1 MILAKR
7 LVASITIA
15 ATVFTMTPAPRMAWA
30 DEEETPVVAEGA
42 VPEEQPEEQPL
53 PIAEPEGDA
62 EQTEPAE
69 AAEDAQEAQ
78 ELEEQ
83 ATEEPEDAE
92 EEKEANGIDAPIVV
106 EATGDSAKD
115 TKAIQDALDK
125 ALEAN
130 GATVHVVLKA
140 GTYQLDAGLVI
151 HSNTDLKLED
161 GAVVVRQNTAF
172 NASLLTGGLSTWGGS
187 SYGRV
192 CNVTITGGT
201 WDSNYKNNQSIFFFE
216 QAHDVRIQN
225 ATLIHNRS
233 DHVIILDGVRDSI
246 ISGCT
251 LSDCISDGKY
261 HASLRYVN
269 EAIHI
274 DSTLGKAPD
283 NDHGHVDGVIS
294 TNVTVDGCV
303 FDGVCTAVGTHYH
316 GAGDPVQG
324 TVTISNNTIKSVEP
338 GCTIFT
344 SANSTGWTIRNNTA
358 VNTGANYFV
367 RTNGTNNFRICDNT
381 VDGIMCFAWENGSYH
396 GFKSS
401 GTFSGNKVTN
411 ITGSAF
417 RSSSTA
423 SNYKFDHET
432 YVTNI
437 SKVKNNN
444 STYCLIYVDTAT
456 VEMTNCTLRYDN
468 TSISHGSGYLDTI
481 RFERGLFTIKNN
493 TVENAPF
500 AGLYFKG
507 AKAGTT
513 VEGNTLKNCGR
524 ANNGNNC
531 NAIMFFSSSNC
542 SAKNNN
548 LIDCGRGGIHLNGSS
563 KNTITGNKIIYA
575 SGAYPVLLY
584 NGSKNNT
591 VTNNIFIGEKGYTKD
606 ASSKYNTVKDNKGVT
621 FSGATSLPVG
631 ATATYSISDGTL
643 KSSNTSVLA
652 VSGKSVIGKKAGTAK
667 LTLNCYGVTRTV
679 NVTVYAVAGNKY
691 EFRSALYTN
700 LVLDIKSKS
709 TNDGAKMI
717 SWTRNN
723 GKNQQFQL
731 ESKGNQTFAIKCVH
745 SEKYLDI
752 MGGGTKEGQN
762 VIQNT
767 WNGSQTQLWKLTV
780 DSKNQ
785 VTFTNVGSG
794 LTLDIK
800 GKRKA
805 RGTDIIHWSYN
816 GGNNQKWILNKK

>member
-1 MILAKR
+1 M
-7 LVASITIA
+7 
-15 ATVFTMTPAPRMAWA
+15 
-30 DEEETPVVAEGA
+30 
-42 VPEEQPEEQPL
+42 
-53 PIAEPEGDA
+53 
-62 EQTEPAE
+62 
-69 AAEDAQEAQ
+69 
-78 ELEEQ
+78 
-83 ATEEPEDAE
+83 
-92 EEKEANGIDAPIVV
+92 
-106 EATGDSAKD
+106 
-115 TKAIQDALDK
+115 
-125 ALEAN
+125 
-130 GATVHVVLKA
+130 
-140 GTYQLDAGLVI
+140 
-151 HSNTDLKLED
+151 
-161 GAVVVRQNTAF
+161 
-172 NASLLTGGLSTWGGS
+172 
-187 SYGRV
+187 
-192 CNVTITGGT
+192 
-201 WDSNYKNNQSIFFFE
+201 
-216 QAHDVRIQN
+216 
-225 ATLIHNRS
+225 
-233 DHVIILDGVRDSI
+233 
-246 ISGCT
+246 
-251 LSDCISDGKY
+251 
-261 HASLRYVN
+261 
-269 EAIHI
+269 
-274 DSTLGKAPD
+274 
-283 NDHGHVDGVIS
+283 
-294 TNVTVDGCV
+294 
-303 FDGVCTAVGTHYH
+303 
-316 GAGDPVQG
+316 
-324 TVTISNNTIKSVEP
+324 
-338 GCTIFT
+338 
-344 SANSTGWTIRNNTA
+344 
-358 VNTGANYFV
+358 
-367 RTNGTNNFRICDNT
+367 
-381 VDGIMCFAWENGSYH
+381 
-396 GFKSS
+396 
-401 GTFSGNKVTN
+401 
-411 ITGSAF
+411 
-417 RSSSTA
+417 
-423 SNYKFDHET
+423 
-432 YVTNI
+432 
-437 SKVKNNN
+437 
-444 STYCLIYVDTAT
+444 DTAT
-456 VEMTNCTLRYDN
+456 VEMTNCTLKYDN

-507 AKAGTT
+507 AKSGTT

-584 NGSKNNT
+584 NASKSNT